1 MYPLGDPPNY
11 EPTADQSVQALATK
25 EGKSP
30 EEFAYDYLTGGDGNR
45 KFLFPVTNYV
55 SGDLEPVREML
66 ADPDTL
72 LGLSDGGAHVGLISD
87 ASVPSFML
95 SHWGRDRSRGDKFA
109 VEWLV
114 KRQTS
119 ETADFF
125 GFTDHFDGGYRSVK
139 RRI

>member
-11 EPTADQSVQALATK
+11 EPTADQSVQALAGK

-95 SHWGRDRSRGDKFA
+95 SHWGRA
-109 VEWLV
+109 VSYTHLTLPT
-114 KRQTS
+114 K
-119 ETADFF
+119 A
-125 GFTDHFDGGYRSVK
+125 
-139 RRI
+139 